1 MSDPAISAAC
11 FDPQSDTHA
20 VLRSGMGI
28 IFRGESPDIVDEP
41 PELARTGTGWQA
53 RSAGALEL
61 AFEPIAEEG
70 RLGGSKARLCRVRGR
85 VAQTALDCLGTVTET
100 RRAPVWDE
108 LDATR
113 SISAIFDPGHAVT
126 LFARRPRG
134 AGGHGEEE
142 LTGWLLEDGVLHE
155 LEDVR
160 LSTIYDG
167 DGRQR
172 SAGLELWVPG
182 EDFPRRLAGQARAG
196 LSLALEGLLV
206 HAAVFGWRMEGR
218 EGVGA
223 YELTV
228 RDRGGAAA

>member
-1 MSDPAISAAC
+1 MSDSAFSAAF
-11 FDPQSDTHA
+11 FDPQARIHA
-20 VLRSGMGI
+20 VLRTGVGI
-28 IFRGESPDIVDEP
+28 VFRGDAPEILDEP
-41 PELARTGTGWQA
+41 PELTRDGDGWRLRGDGEA
-53 RSAGALEL
+53 EL
-61 AFEPIAEEG
+61 AFEPAAAAA
-70 RLGGSKARLCRVRGR
+70 RLGGSTVRLCRVRGR
-85 VAQTALDCLGTVTET
+85 MGQAALDCLGTVSET
-100 RRAPVWDE
+100 TLPPVWDE

-113 SISAIFDPGHAVT
+113 SISALFDDAHALL

-134 AGGHGEEE
+134 ARGHGEEE
-142 LTGWLLEDGVLHE
+142 LTGWLFEDGVLHGI
-155 LEDVR
+155 EDAR

-172 SAGLELWVPG
+172 SSGLELWLPG
-182 EDFPRRLAGQARAG
+182 EDFPRRAAGEVRAG

-228 RDRGGAAA
+228 RDEGGVAA